1 MRQKVNVE
9 EEKKLRAKMLEDKI
23 LQDEL
28 AKKAEEEND
37 KRTIEEAKRLLEI
50 EKMKHEEA
58 KKQEKEKLLQIY
70 TENEKKRQ
78 EQKKMTEKAR
88 QEENDEMVKY
98 IEIEAL
104 KQKKREDDFQVR
116 LKMIQDK
123 MDRMAD
129 TVVKN
134 DYEKRIAEEQRLL
147 QMQAEKEM
155 REVQEERERK
165 TKILEHNRMINI
177 HLVDQMDQKTQK
189 KQALKNEDIR
199 MQEELLA
206 NNRRKQEADD
216 YKRSMYKSNLHMN
229 KD

>member
-37 KRTIEEAKRLLEI
+37 KRTIEESKRLLEI

>member
-147 QMQAEKEM
+147 QMQAEQEM

>member
-1 MRQKVNVE
+1 
-9 EEKKLRAKMLEDKI
+9 MLEDKI

>member
-199 MQEELLA
+199 MQEELLE

>member
-1 MRQKVNVE
+1 
-9 EEKKLRAKMLEDKI
+9 MLEDKI

-37 KRTIEEAKRLLEI
+37 KRTIEESKRLLEI